1 MVWLI
6 DKYPSYIGQLIVF
19 TTSLFWVM
27 LTAKFHMGFFCFVFQ
42 ENSRLTKD
50 AAELKSQLTT
60 KTGDL
65 LRLEELHDRV
75 AEDKKRLSHRVN
87 KLMANGEI
95 LCISKNCS
103 FSFAWE
109 KSKILMLP

>member
-1 MVWLI
+1 M
-6 DKYPSYIGQLIVF
+6 
-19 TTSLFWVM
+19 
-27 LTAKFHMGFFCFVFQ
+27 
-42 ENSRLTKD
+42 KD

-87 KLMANGEI
+87 KLMANGEGSFV
-95 LCISKNCS
+95 LVCTAWLSK
-103 FSFAWE
+103 
-109 KSKILMLP
+109 LY